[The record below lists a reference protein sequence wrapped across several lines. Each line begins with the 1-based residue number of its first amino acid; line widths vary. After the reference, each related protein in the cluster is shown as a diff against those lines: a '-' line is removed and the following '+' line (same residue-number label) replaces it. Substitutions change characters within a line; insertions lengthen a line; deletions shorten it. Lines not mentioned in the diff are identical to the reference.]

1 MTVKRF
7 RYLRISRELSL
18 ALIAALAVSVTSRA
32 LALDPHKTINQYGH
46 DVWLRQNG
54 LRANNIN
61 VSVQTRDGYIWLG
74 STAGLLRFDGVSFKA
89 VGTDTESTRIPE
101 TVTVLCE
108 SSDGS
113 LWIGTAYGGLR
124 RLKGGVVR
132 RYGAKEGLPE
142 PQIKVVFESRAGN
155 LWVGTAYG
163 LFRLVGGAFV
173 PVPLDQSFV
182 TAIAED
188 SRGRIWVG
196 TQKGV
201 RIVDDARGA
210 LLDSLTAA
218 NNGLVDG
225 VTTALFAD
233 RQGTVWIGTAN
244 GLARWSNGMLTTI
257 HRSDGLIDDRVSA
270 ICEDQDGS
278 LWVGTHGGLSRLSGG
293 HWASIGATDGLSHN
307 QVNSI
312 AEDREGNLWVG
323 TMQGLNRFRD
333 VNITAYT
340 TREGLSNDYLTG
352 VVQTREGSLYFMSSP
367 SGTITRLRDGRMTK
381 LSSPAGA
388 SYAGRDSSLWVA
400 QSGVLINIKDGRST
414 RYDTTTGLP
423 AKWISAITE
432 DDQSLIVFLDGIGI
446 RRFVDGHIRPY
457 LLKDGQQYASAEF
470 GLCFF
475 PAPGGVLWFGTTNGL
490 VRFQNGESRV
500 FDKRDGMA
508 DNWVSFVVDDRR
520 GSLWFS
526 SARGGLTRYMNGK
539 FTTYS
544 TSNGLLTNEVY
555 CVLADD
561 QGDLWLGTS
570 GGIARVS
577 RKDIDDYEAGKIAA
591 VCPQVFTMTD
601 GLKTDALT
609 DESQPNALKAR
620 DGRLWFATRGGAVM
634 IDPAAIKRNQ
644 IIPPVLIEQ
653 VVVDK
658 QSVSLKEFIK
668 FPPGKEKL
676 EFHYT
681 ALSYTVPERV
691 LFKYRLEGY
700 DRDWVDAGTQ
710 RVAFY
715 TNLPPGKYRFRVIAC
730 NNDGL
735 WNETGASIGFELS
748 PHFYETWW
756 FYGLSVLV
764 LIAAALGVY
773 RVRVRALKARA
784 QQLEELIHV
793 RTTEL
798 RDQRSF
804 LRKVIDLNPSFIF
817 AKDIDG
823 RFTLANRALAESY
836 GATVDGLI
844 GKTDADFNHEPGQA
858 EKFRKNDLEV
868 LVSGSE
874 KVVSEE
880 EFTNANAERRWLQVI
895 KIPFVAEGGTEPQLL
910 AVATDITLQKAATME
925 MLRAKDAA
933 EAATRSKSEFLANM
947 SHEIRTPM
955 NAIIGMTGLLL
966 DTSLEAEQ
974 REFVEIVRTS
984 GDSLLTIINEILD
997 FSKIESG
1004 KLELEQQAFPIATCI
1019 EESLDLLST
1028 KAVEK
1033 GIELAYLLD
1042 ENTPQC
1048 IVGDV
1053 TRLRQILV
1061 NLLSNAMKFTNSGEV
1076 VVSVTSRS
1084 LAGDRFEI
1092 QFAVRDTGIGIAGD
1106 RLDRLFKSFSQVD
1119 SSTTRQYGGTGLGLA
1134 ISKRLSEMMGGKM
1147 WVESRVGVG
1156 STFYFTVVA
1165 SSAPAVVREHERS
1178 DQPVISGKR
1187 LLIVDDNETNRRI
1200 LTLQSRSWGMISEAV
1215 ASGAEAL
1222 ELLQQ
1227 DKQFDLAIL
1236 DMQMP
1241 EMDGA
1246 TLVAEI
1252 RRRFG
1257 ERSLPVV
1264 MLTSMSSSARQI
1276 KDQHGDLGLSAFLTK
1291 PIKPSQLYDVIMG
1304 VFDTDKPGTRNE
1316 GEKPGASRPGTSR
1329 PGTSRDE
1336 RDAGTAR
1343 PAPMRLLVAED
1354 NLINQ
1359 KVALRMLERLGYRA
1373 DVAGNGKEAVE
1384 AVQRQKYDV
1393 VFMDVQMPEM
1403 DGYEATAQIRRIE
1416 GTSRHTTIIAM
1427 TANALQGDREKC
1439 LAAGMDGYIAKPIRQ
1454 NDLVS
1459 ALKRNPS
1466 AVEETGAG
1474 AGKTRGE
1481 LLDESILTDLRELS
1495 GPDDPDVVEQL
1506 LTMFIVDT
1514 PRSIEQM
1521 IAGSALGDWEVVREA
1536 AHKLKGTCKQ
1546 LGIIGMVDL
1555 CQRLEECEKTAERG
1569 WVEHALTELALVF
1582 RQTKELLGTK
1592 YKLPPDVP

>member
-1 MTVKRF
+1 
-7 RYLRISRELSL
+7 
-18 ALIAALAVSVTSRA
+18 
-32 LALDPHKTINQYGH
+32 
-46 DVWLRQNG
+46 
-54 LRANNIN
+54 
-61 VSVQTRDGYIWLG
+61 
-74 STAGLLRFDGVSFKA
+74 
-89 VGTDTESTRIPE
+89 
-101 TVTVLCE
+101 
-108 SSDGS
+108 
-113 LWIGTAYGGLR
+113 
-124 RLKGGVVR
+124 
-132 RYGAKEGLPE
+132 
-142 PQIKVVFESRAGN
+142 
-155 LWVGTAYG
+155 
-163 LFRLVGGAFV
+163 
-173 PVPLDQSFV
+173 
-182 TAIAED
+182 
-188 SRGRIWVG
+188 
-196 TQKGV
+196 
-201 RIVDDARGA
+201 
-210 LLDSLTAA
+210 
-218 NNGLVDG
+218 
-225 VTTALFAD
+225 
-233 RQGTVWIGTAN
+233 
-244 GLARWSNGMLTTI
+244 
-257 HRSDGLIDDRVSA
+257 
-270 ICEDQDGS
+270 
-278 LWVGTHGGLSRLSGG
+278 LSRLSGG
-293 HWASIGATDGLSHN
+293 HWASINATDGLSHN

-367 SGTITRLRDGRMTK
+367 SGTITRLRDGQMTK

-432 DDQSLIVFLDGIGI
+432 DDQSLIVFLDHIGI
-446 RRFVDGHIRPY
+446 RRFAGGHIQPY
-457 LLKDGQQYASAEF
+457 LLKDGKQYSSTEF
-470 GLCFF
+470 GLCFY

-500 FDKRDGMA
+500 FDQRDGLA

-544 TSNGLLTNEVY
+544 TSNGLITNEVY

-591 VCPQVFTMTD
+591 VRPRVFTMTD

-609 DESQPNALKAR
+609 DESQPNAVRAR

-634 IDPAAIKRNQ
+634 IDPAAIKHNRV
-644 IIPPVLIEQ
+644 IPPVLIEQ
-653 VVVDK
+653 IIVDK
-658 QSVSLKEFIK
+658 ESVTPKGSIIFL
-668 FPPGKEKL
+668 PGKKKL

-681 ALSYTVPERV
+681 ALSFTVPERI

-710 RVAFY
+710 RVAYY
-715 TNLPPGKYRFRVIAC
+715 TNLPPGKYRFQVIAC
-730 NNDGL
+730 NNDGV
-735 WNETGASIGFELS
+735 WNETGASVGFELS

-756 FYGLSVLV
+756 FDGLSILV

-773 RVRVRALKARA
+773 RIRVRTLTARKQQLEDLVRVRTIEV
-784 QQLEELIHV
+784 Q
-793 RTTEL
+793 
-798 RDQRSF
+798 DQRSF

-817 AKDIDG
+817 AKDRDG

-836 GATVDGLI
+836 GATVEGLI
-844 GKTDADFNHEPGQA
+844 GKTDADFNPDPGQVA
-858 EKFRKNDLEV
+858 KVRKDDLEV
-868 LVSGSE
+868 LESGSE
-874 KVVSEE
+874 KVIAEE
-880 EFTNANAERRWLQVI
+880 EFTNANAARRWMQVI
-895 KIPFVAEGGTEPQLL
+895 RIPFVAEGGTEPQLL
-910 AVATDITLQKAATME
+910 GVATDITLQKKAAVE
-925 MLRAKDAA
+925 MLRAIETA

-966 DTSLEAEQ
+966 DTSLDAEQ
-974 REFVEIVRTS
+974 RESVEIVRTS

-1004 KLELEQQAFPIATCI
+1004 KLDLESQAFPLATCI
-1019 EESLDLLST
+1019 EESLDLLSS
-1028 KAVEK
+1028 KAAEK
-1033 GIELAYLLD
+1033 GLELAYVVD

-1053 TRLRQILV
+1053 TRLRQVLV
-1061 NLLSNAMKFTNSGEV
+1061 NLLGNAMKFTPAGEV

-1084 LAGDRFEI
+1084 LGGNHYEL

-1134 ISKRLSEMMGGKM
+1134 ISKRLSELMGGKM
-1147 WVESRVGVG
+1147 WVESEAGVG

-1165 SSAPAVVREHERS
+1165 SSAPAAKRKHQWG
-1178 DQPVISGKR
+1178 DQPLISGKR

-1200 LTLQSRSWGMISEAV
+1200 LTMQSRSWGMIPEAV
-1215 ASGAEAL
+1215 ASGVEAL
-1222 ELLQQ
+1222 KLLQHE
-1227 DKQFDLAIL
+1227 KSFELAIV
-1236 DMQMP
+1236 DMHMP

-1252 RRRFG
+1252 RRRFS

-1264 MLTSMSSSARQI
+1264 MLTSLSSSARQLRE
-1276 KDQHGDLGLSAFLTK
+1276 KHGEIGLSAYLTK
-1291 PIKPSQLYDVIMG
+1291 PIKPSQLYDVIIG
-1304 VFDTDKPGTRNE
+1304 VFDTDKTGIGNAEEET
-1316 GEKPGASRPGTSR
+1316 GASPRKPDAVTS
-1329 PGTSRDE
+1329 PLV
-1336 RDAGTAR
+1336 
-1343 PAPMRLLVAED
+1343 PLRLLIAED
-1354 NLINQ
+1354 NLVNQ
-1359 KVALRMLERLGYRA
+1359 KVALRMLQRLGYRA
-1373 DVAGNGKEAVE
+1373 DVAGNGLETLEAVR
-1384 AVQRQKYDV
+1384 RQDYDV
-1393 VFMDVQMPEM
+1393 VFMDIQMPEM
-1403 DGYEATAQIRRIE
+1403 DGYEATAQIRRRE

-1459 ALKRNPS
+1459 VLKRNPS
-1466 AVEETGAG
+1466 EIERARASADV
-1474 AGKTRGE
+1474 GE
-1481 LLDESILTDLRELS
+1481 ARSELFDESILTELRNLGGPNDSDL
-1495 GPDDPDVVEQL
+1495 VEQL
-1506 LTMFIVDT
+1506 LTMFMVET
-1514 PRSIEQM
+1514 PGRIEQM
-1521 IAGSALGDWEVVREA
+1521 ISGTRAGDWQVVRKT
-1536 AHKLKGTCKQ
+1536 AHKLKGACKQ

-1555 CQRLEECEKTAERG
+1555 CQRLEDCEAT
-1569 WVEHALTELALVF
+1569 VEGGRIELVLAELAVVF

-1592 YKLPPDVP
+1592 YALDAA